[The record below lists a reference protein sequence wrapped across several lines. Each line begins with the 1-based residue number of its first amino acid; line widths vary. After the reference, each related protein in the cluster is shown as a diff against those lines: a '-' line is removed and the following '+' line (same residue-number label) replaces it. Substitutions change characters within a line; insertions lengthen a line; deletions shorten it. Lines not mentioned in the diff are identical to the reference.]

1 MPCSFWACLLGW
13 AVASIVSSAATSL
26 FLAPASS
33 AVRAHRPAPP
43 FQEFPGDV
51 RIVRNL
57 LVPLQTSAGLAARVV
72 TCVLHCLSL
81 QHPWNSSLAQGLIS
95 RRIALRHW
103 RTPMLPWLAL
113 TYTAARLGLEAQNA
127 AAVQLLRLAGGI
139 PKTGAD
145 EIVPVPPADTAP
157 AQVAVAPKTRD
168 AAAPKTRHAAK
179 KIHKKSA
186 PGRNRGKRAKR
197 G

>member
-1 MPCSFWACLLGW
+1 MP
-13 AVASIVSSAATSL
+13 
-26 FLAPASS
+26 
-33 AVRAHRPAPP
+33 VRRPARPVAGSQAP
-43 FQEFPGDV
+43 K
-51 RIVRNL
+51 NYAL
-57 LVPLQTSAGLAARVV
+57 LTSAGLAARVV
-72 TCVLHCLSL
+72 TCALHCLSL
-81 QHPWNSSLAQGLIS
+81 QHPWNSSLAQGLVS

-113 TYTAARLGLEAQNA
+113 TYTAARLGFEAQNA

-157 AQVAVAPKTRD
+157 AQVWVARETRH

-186 PGRNRGKRAKR
+186 PVGNRGKRAKR